1 MSHKTK
7 ITYPK
12 IAAYAFDYP
21 VYSGKHSF
29 SPVDFV
35 EDGFIDIKSNNDQN
49 YFVDT
54 YITGVDYYSAKSSER
69 GQYMAKYIFSQ
80 ALISDFE

>member
-1 MSHKTK
+1 MPHKTK

-54 YITGVDYYSAKSSER
+54 YITGVDYYSVKSSDYVLFR
-69 GQYMAKYIFSQ
+69 NYNPYGKGGINF
-80 ALISDFE
+80 